1 MDQELMRKWGLLDA
15 IASAGDDTGA
25 EDDMFISSVKDA
37 NTLLQMHMLNPRDA
51 KYRKRLVGYITNP
64 SNKVIVEPDVY
75 HNLIMDLFRCGDYY
89 AAVDVCKFV
98 LSFAPMNMDILADM
112 MKACGDSCQ
121 FELGEKYL
129 EKANEIP
136 KDKWSW
142 RLYLYSVDFLKTKLQ
157 AYPTDQEVFS
167 RAETLAKQYMQYFKL
182 DEHGYNQLAE
192 IYVCAN
198 KRGMAIDTLYDFIF
212 VKQPEERVGSRLI
225 CAQCCVTLLNLL
237 DVSNDYTRIIEICD
251 RGLDCTTQE
260 QPSASIGFFIYRK
273 ALAMDAMLRSKN
285 YKEGDVL
292 EAMLNYQVAYDLNQ
306 DRAYASTIEKRYALL
321 RAYVPSDKFKP
332 LVKRKLYVEQPEGYE
347 SEND

>member
-1 MDQELMRKWGLLDA
+1 MDQELMKRLGLLNA
-15 IASAGDDTGA
+15 IADAGDDAGD

-37 NTLLQMHMLNPRDA
+37 NALLQMHMRYPGDA
-51 KYRKRLVGYITNP
+51 KYRKRLVEYITNP
-64 SNKVIVEPDVY
+64 DNKVIVEPDVY

-89 AAVDVCKFV
+89 AATDVCKFV
-98 LSFAPMNMDILADM
+98 LSYAPMNMDILADM

-121 FELGEKYL
+121 FELGEEYL
-129 EKANEIP
+129 KKANKIP
-136 KDKWSW
+136 KNKWSW

-157 AYPTDQEVFS
+157 AYPTNQAIFD
-167 RAETLAKQYMQYFKL
+167 RAEALAKQYMQYFKL

-198 KRGMAIDTLYDFIF
+198 MRGKAIETLYDFILEDNL
-212 VKQPEERVGSRLI
+212 EERNGSRLI

-237 DVSNDYTRIIEICD
+237 DDSNDYARIIEICN

-273 ALAMDAMLRSKN
+273 ALAMDAMLRDKN

-292 EAMLNYQVAYDLNQ
+292 ETMLNYQIAYDLNQ
-306 DRAYASTIEKRYALL
+306 GRSYADTIEKRYALL
-321 RAYVPSDKFKP
+321 RAYAPSDKFKP
-332 LVKRKLYVEQPEGYE
+332 LVRRKLYVEQEDVCE
-347 SEND
+347 SENN